1 MAAAGI
7 VNSAVALGAHQ
18 SFIDARVPLIIATAG
33 ANDLTGAKGS
43 EFIWRTSFAN
53 AEKNY
58 AMGKWLAQQPPIP
71 GGVFLL
77 APEYVAGHEQLNGFK
92 AAFVAG
98 GGKIAGEQYSPF
110 GITQDFQP
118 YLTQVRASGAGAIYA
133 FYAGQDAIG
142 FVRQYRDFGLA
153 GRIPLYGPGFLTEGP
168 TLAAQGAA
176 AEGIMTVLHYSDQ
189 LDTPDNRDFVEAYE
203 AVYKA
208 PPTAF
213 SVQAY
218 DAGAVLDAALAQI
231 DGAVSGAALV
241 AALPKVG
248 EIDSPRGAWRFSP
261 RRNPEQR
268 MYLRQVRRDGDE
280 FVNAVVEDL
289 GPVDPAAHGRQTM
302 TGWLSDN
309 LVSILNGVALGC
321 LLFALAVGLS
331 LVFGVLDVLNL
342 AHGSLFV
349 AGAYAAWRLAD
360 DGSLAGFGLAV
371 VLAAG
376 IGGAGGLAAH
386 RRHPPAGRPEPS
398 RSGVADAG
406 YRPGRHRAGA
416 VMVRP

>member
-1 MAAAGI
+1 MRRIWSGSAIVATALVAAGCTGGALREESAGASSSGSVVKIGFIAPLSGPFASIGEDLRRGFRFYLDRHEGRLGGRKVAVVEVDEGAGPETGVPAVRRLLTRDRVVAAAGI

-18 SFIDARVPLIIATAG
+18 SFTDARVPLIIATAG

-53 AEKNY
+53 ADVNY
-58 AMGKWLAQQPPIP
+58 MMGKWLAQQAPIP

-92 AAFVAG
+92 AAFIAG

-168 TLAAQGAA
+168 TLTAQGAA
-176 AEGIMTVLHYSDQ
+176 ADGIMNALHYSDQ

-231 DGAVSGAALV
+231 EGTVTGAALV
-241 AALPKVG
+241 AALPEVG
-248 EIDSPRGAWRFSP
+248 EIDSPRGSWRFSP
-261 RRNPEQR
+261 RRNPDQR
-268 MYLRQVRRDGDE
+268 MYLRQVRRDGDQ
-280 FVNAVVEDL
+280 FVNAVVDDL
-289 GPVDPAAHGRQTM
+289 GPVDPAA
-302 TGWLSDN
+302 TG
-309 LVSILNGVALGC
+309 
-321 LLFALAVGLS
+321 
-331 LVFGVLDVLNL
+331 
-342 AHGSLFV
+342 
-349 AGAYAAWRLAD
+349 
-360 DGSLAGFGLAV
+360 
-371 VLAAG
+371 
-376 IGGAGGLAAH
+376 
-386 RRHPPAGRPEPS
+386 GRP
-398 RSGVADAG
+398 
-406 YRPGRHRAGA
+406 
-416 VMVRP
+416 

>member
-1 MAAAGI
+1 MRRIWSGTAIVAAALVVAGCSGGALREESAGASSSRGSVVKIGFIAPLSGPFASAGEDMRRGFRFYLDRHEGRLGGRKVAVVEVDEGAGPETGVPAVRRLLTRDRVVAAAGI

-33 ANDLTGAKGS
+33 ANDLTGSKGS
-43 EFIWRTSFAN
+43 EYIWRTSFAN
-53 AEKNY
+53 ADKNY
-58 AMGKWLAQQPPIP
+58 AMGKWLARQPPIP

-92 AAFVAG
+92 AAFTAG

-168 TLAAQGAA
+168 TLEAQGTAA
-176 AEGIMTVLHYSDQ
+176 DGIKTVLHYSSE

-203 AVYKA
+203 ASFKA

-218 DAGAVLDAALAQI
+218 DAGAVLDRALAQI

-248 EIDSPRGAWRFSP
+248 DIDSPRGTWRFSP

-268 MYLRQVRRDGDE
+268 MYLRQVRREGSQ

-289 GPVDPAAHGRQTM
+289 GPVDPAT
-302 TGWLSDN
+302 TG
-309 LVSILNGVALGC
+309 
-321 LLFALAVGLS
+321 
-331 LVFGVLDVLNL
+331 
-342 AHGSLFV
+342 
-349 AGAYAAWRLAD
+349 
-360 DGSLAGFGLAV
+360 
-371 VLAAG
+371 
-376 IGGAGGLAAH
+376 
-386 RRHPPAGRPEPS
+386 GRP
-398 RSGVADAG
+398 
-406 YRPGRHRAGA
+406 
-416 VMVRP
+416 

>member
-1 MAAAGI
+1 MRRIWSGTAVVVGALVVAGCTGGALREESAGASSSRGSVVKIGFIAPLSGPFASAGEDMRRGFRFYLDRHEGRLGGRKVAVVEVDEGAGPETGVPAVRRLLTRDRVVAAAGI

-58 AMGKWLAQQPPIP
+58 TMGKWLAQQPPIP

-92 AAFVAG
+92 AAFAAG

-176 AEGIMTVLHYSDQ
+176 AEGLITVLHYSD
-189 LDTPDNRDFVEAYE
+189 RARH
-203 AVYKA
+203 
-208 PPTAF
+208 
-213 SVQAY
+213 
-218 DAGAVLDAALAQI
+218 AGQPGLRGGVRGGLQ
-231 DGAVSGAALV
+231 GAANRL
-241 AALPKVG
+241 LGPG
-248 EIDSPRGAWRFSP
+248 LRRRRRP
-261 RRNPEQR
+261 RRRPR
-268 MYLRQVRRDGDE
+268 PDRRGRLRRGPRRR
-280 FVNAVVEDL
+280 
-289 GPVDPAAHGRQTM
+289 AAQGR
-302 TGWLSDN
+302 
-309 LVSILNGVALGC
+309 
-321 LLFALAVGLS
+321 
-331 LVFGVLDVLNL
+331 
-342 AHGSLFV
+342 
-349 AGAYAAWRLAD
+349 
-360 DGSLAGFGLAV
+360 
-371 VLAAG
+371 
-376 IGGAGGLAAH
+376 
-386 RRHPPAGRPEPS
+386 
-398 RSGVADAG
+398 
-406 YRPGRHRAGA
+406 
-416 VMVRP
+416 